1 VVKHYIGNIE
11 TVSPILT
18 NGSMRSIEQ
27 VTNEINDIETQMS
40 NGDFWTDK
48 EKANTVLQK
57 YQELKK
63 EIGLINNRF
72 NGNAVI
78 TIYAGA
84 GGDDAEDWTRIL
96 IDMYLAFLNKKSLA
110 VVKLDEQITKNGY
123 RSISYEVTGNR
134 AYGILQNE
142 TGVHRLVRLSP
153 FNSKHTRETSFAL
166 VDIIPLIEDNK
177 LDEISPKDLEI
188 TFSKSGGPGGQNVNK
203 RETAVRITHL
213 PTGLNVCVS
222 TERSQEMNR
231 AKAMTMLINK
241 LEILTEKTNT
251 NSINEL
257 SLAGKIDNEWGN
269 HIRTYVMHPYKQVK
283 DLRSGIETSDID
295 GVLSGNLD
303 LFIVERP

>member
-1 VVKHYIGNIE
+1 MVKHYIGNIE

-40 NGDFWTDK
+40 NGDFWNDK

-110 VVKLDEQITKNGY
+110 VMKLDEQLTKNGY
-123 RSISYEVTGNR
+123 RSISYEVTGNG
-134 AYGILQNE
+134 AYGLLQNE

-166 VDIIPLIEDNK
+166 VDVIPFTENNTLG
-177 LDEISPKDLEI
+177 EISPKDLEI
-188 TFSKSGGPGGQNVNK
+188 TFTKAGGPGGQNVNK
-203 RETAVRITHL
+203 RETAVRINHI
-213 PTGLNVCVS
+213 PTGLNVCIS

-303 LFIVERP
+303 LFIVERS

>member
-1 VVKHYIGNIE
+1 
-11 TVSPILT
+11 
-18 NGSMRSIEQ
+18 MRSIDQ
-27 VTNEINDIETQMS
+27 VANEINDIETQMS
-40 NGDFWTDK
+40 NGDFWNDK
-48 EKANTVLQK
+48 ENANTVLQK

-72 NGNAVI
+72 SGNAVI

-96 IDMYLAFLNKKSLA
+96 MDMYLAFLNKKGL
-110 VVKLDEQITKNGY
+110 VVSQLDEQVTKNGY
-123 RSISYEVTGNR
+123 RSVSYEVTGR
-134 AYGILQNE
+134 GAYGLLQNE

-166 VDIIPLIEDNK
+166 VDVIPLIEDSK
-177 LDEISPKDLEI
+177 TGEILPRDLEI
-188 TFSKSGGPGGQNVNK
+188 SFSKSGGPGGQNVNK
-203 RETAVRITHL
+203 RETAVRITHT
-213 PTGLNVCVS
+213 PTGISVCVS

-295 GVLSGNLD
+295 GVLSGNMD

>member
-1 VVKHYIGNIE
+1 
-11 TVSPILT
+11 
-18 NGSMRSIEQ
+18 MRSIEQ
-27 VTNEINDIETQMS
+27 VVNEINEIETQMLA
-40 NGDFWTDK
+40 GDFWDNK
-48 EKANTVLQK
+48 EIANTTLQK

-63 EIGLINNRF
+63 EVGAINNRF
-72 NGNAVI
+72 SGNAVI

-96 IDMYLAFLNKKSLA
+96 IEMYLAYLNKKSFT
-110 VVKLDEQITKNGY
+110 VVELDAQVTKNGY
-123 RSISYEVTGNR
+123 RSISYEVNGKN
-134 AYGILQNE
+134 AYGSLKGE

-166 VDIIPLIEDNK
+166 VDVIPFTENNTLQ
-177 LDEISPKDLEI
+177 EIPPRDLEI

-203 RETAVRITHL
+203 RETAVRITHI
-213 PTGLNVCVS
+213 PTGITVHVA

-303 LFIVERP
+303 LFIVERS

>member
-1 VVKHYIGNIE
+1 
-11 TVSPILT
+11 
-18 NGSMRSIEQ
+18 MRSIDQ
-27 VTNEINDIETQMS
+27 VTNEINEIENQMMD
-40 NGDFWTDK
+40 GDFWTEK
-48 EKANTVLQK
+48 EKANSILQK

-63 EIGLINNRF
+63 EIGLIKSRF
-72 NGNAVI
+72 ASNAII

-96 IDMYLAFLNKKSLA
+96 IQMYLAFLNKKGFT
-110 VVKLDEQITKNGY
+110 VVQLDEQVTKNGY
-123 RSISYEVTGNR
+123 RSISYEITGSG
-134 AYGILQNE
+134 AYGLLQNE

-166 VDIIPLIEDNK
+166 VDVIPLIEDSTS
-177 LDEISPKDLEI
+177 DEILPRDLEI
-188 TFSKSGGPGGQNVNK
+188 SFSKSSGPGGQNVNK
-203 RETAVRITHL
+203 RETAVRINHI
-213 PTGLNVCVS
+213 PTGLSVCVA

-231 AKAMTMLINK
+231 SKAMLMLANK
-241 LEILTEKTNT
+241 LSVLVEKSNL

-295 GVLSGNLD
+295 GVLSGDLD
-303 LFIVERP
+303 KFIV